1 MGCKL
6 ICGEKAPGRASIP
19 TPVHT
24 GDLYRDFSTFLFFVS
39 RDNWEYSGGGRGG
52 GYRFCVH
59 LSPPLML
66 SQCFFSLSF
75 ELVLQHLT
83 LRAGPSHV
91 GGVSRKKTGRPA
103 RTRLQR
109 GTSQPHLLP
118 RLPLHRLLLPS
129 YWGLSVWGEGSCL
142 KTMPHLQSL
151 TPEMPASTTNT
162 ARPAPHRTEDSQ
174 GLRGTMPAGLPR
186 LTQVVLSCLRV
197 PSSHCPNVSS
207 DFFPFPPSSSF
218 SLPAPWFNTG
228 KTVTLPSSP
237 LPSWITSSRHV
248 SFSFLCVCV

>member
-1 MGCKL
+1 MGRRL
-6 ICGEKAPGRASIP
+6 QEEPASLP
-19 TPVHT
+19 PFHT
-24 GDLYRDFSTFLFFVS
+24 RDLYRDFSTFLFFVS
-39 RDNWEYSGGGRGG
+39 WDNWEYSGGGGDG

-129 YWGLSVWGEGSCL
+129 YWGLSVCGEGSCL
-142 KTMPHLQSL
+142 KTMPHLQPL

-197 PSSHCPNVSS
+197 PSHCPNVSS
-207 DFFPFPPSSSF
+207 DFFFP
-218 SLPAPWFNTG
+218 SLP
-228 KTVTLPSSP
+228 P
-237 LPSWITSSRHV
+237 LPSPSLLPGSTQVKWLLSLPSLCLHGSPAHVMFPSLSS
-248 SFSFLCVCV
+248 VCVF